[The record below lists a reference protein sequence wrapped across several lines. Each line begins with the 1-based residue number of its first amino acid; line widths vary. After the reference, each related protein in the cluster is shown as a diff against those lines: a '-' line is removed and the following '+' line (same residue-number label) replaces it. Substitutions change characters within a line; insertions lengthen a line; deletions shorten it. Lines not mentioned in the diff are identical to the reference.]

1 LPRPLSRRTV
11 LRGATAFAATAAFAA
26 YAKRARLSGAHFDT
40 TQVRLALPSI
50 GPSHHGVS
58 VAQLSD
64 LHLGD
69 HSTPDER
76 VLQALAAVASADV
89 DLLVLTGDFLTWSKK
104 PLERFESLLR
114 DRGSQPT
121 IAVLGNHDHRVDEA
135 GVRRTLERL
144 GIAVLQNQ
152 HTAVRLRGK
161 DFVVVGIDDG
171 VTRHDDAAAA
181 LKGSE
186 RAESRLVL
194 THSPPTVRRLPA
206 DAGLLCLS
214 GHTHGGALGQS
225 PLARGAFTLLGQPY
239 LRGAHLVGGNHVY
252 VNRGLG
258 MGDSLVHPRIDATPE
273 LTLFSLGS
281 QEVSAAGS
289 AR

>member
-26 YAKRARLSGAHFDT
+26 YAKRARPSGAHFDT

-64 LHLGD
+64 LHLGE
-69 HSTPDER
+69 HSTPDAR

-144 GIAVLQNQ
+144 GITARAQAVARRM
-152 HTAVRLRGK
+152 TG
-161 DFVVVGIDDG
+161 
-171 VTRHDDAAAA
+171 AA
-181 LKGSE
+181 LTAHIGAH
-186 RAESRLVL
+186 RRL
-194 THSPPTVRRLPA
+194 THPEEMGKLFK
-206 DAGLLCLS
+206 
-214 GHTHGGALGQS
+214 ALA
-225 PLARGAFTLLGQPY
+225 L
-239 LRGAHLVGGNHVY
+239 
-252 VNRGLG
+252 
-258 MGDSLVHPRIDATPE
+258 HPRRAPPPPG
-273 LTLFSLGS
+273 F
-281 QEVSAAGS
+281 
-289 AR
+289 